1 MSDSLV
7 ASSDWAVALTLD
19 CRDNVEQIEGDS
31 VVFVK
36 FSEKLLL
43 FHCISFPERYQFS
56 TSKERVTNAT
66 IYRIFLRDFLQAILL
81 NFSMVRHLPFSYQK
95 SNYENRVINSD
106 ISVTKKVFY
115 HLLGYK
121 EITNWI

>member
-1 MSDSLV
+1 M
-7 ASSDWAVALTLD
+7 ALTLD

-81 NFSMVRHLPFSYQK
+81 NFSMVRHLPFFYQK

-115 HLLGYK
+115 HLLGNK